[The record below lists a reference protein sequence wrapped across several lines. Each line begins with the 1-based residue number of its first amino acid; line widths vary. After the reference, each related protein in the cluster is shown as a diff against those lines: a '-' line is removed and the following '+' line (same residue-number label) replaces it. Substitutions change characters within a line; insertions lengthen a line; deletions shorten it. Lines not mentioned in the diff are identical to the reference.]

1 MNLKKSPASTPPK
14 TIPLAK
20 VPGGDTFRFAHD
32 SEESIIED
40 GLLYMKV
47 DAPEIKDGRARIV
60 NCKDGRQLD
69 RDGDRLVVLVSCTIH
84 IDEVQPQ

>member
-1 MNLKKSPASTPPK
+1 
-14 TIPLAK
+14 
-20 VPGGDTFRFAHD
+20 
-32 SEESIIED
+32 
-40 GLLYMKV
+40 MKV